1 MLARYR
7 THLLLAIAIAA
18 AVTLTTLVNQFMLGS
33 AEADSHRQVTTE
45 VRISAKQLAD
55 GRVEFALQQWDGR
68 QWGERILPSPRLFP
82 ANSPVDSWRNSGR
95 VEVQTPLPAPPP
107 MPTLCVVGNGDPDKL
122 FWEFVEQHA
131 VHAADLIGVKLNY
144 STHPDVDD
152 RVDAIDECV
161 ADGADMIV
169 ATLADA
175 DAIVPALKDAAR
187 QGVKIASFGAGEEH
201 ADEAGSLIH
210 VSLDESAAGRRAAE
224 QFTSHGTSGTVLCVI
239 PHGTYED
246 RRGICDDLEASY
258 AGGSV
263 ERFSL
268 TDDVAQDQ
276 IEDLLNQ
283 HPDAG
288 GLLVL
293 DASLLPDA
301 IEAMQHTGVTPTLG
315 SIGEYKLVLFGRD
328 FAKRDLIKFMVMDLA
343 RFQTLLSATAL
354 HYMFVNHPAAR
365 WFEGAMIFDGEPNVH
380 TGGPKGGHGR
390 PTTADGHDD
399 GHDHDH

>member
-7 THLLLAIAIAA
+7 THLLLALGIAA
-18 AVTLTTLVNQFMLGS
+18 AVVVTTLVNQIMFRS
-33 AEADSHRQVTTE
+33 ADADSNEHVTTE

-55 GRVEFALQQWDGR
+55 GRVEFALQQWDGAE
-68 QWGERILPSPRLFP
+68 WGERILPRPRLFP
-82 ANSPVDSWRNSGR
+82 TNSRVDHWLNSGPIELR
-95 VEVQTPLPAPPP
+95 TPLPAAH
-107 MPTLCVVGNGDPDKL
+107 MPTLCVVGNGDPDEL
-122 FWEFVEQHA
+122 FWQFVEQHT
-131 VHAADLIGVKLNY
+131 VHAADLIGVELSY

-161 ADGADMIV
+161 ADGANMIL

-283 HPDAG
+283 HPNAG

-293 DASLLPDA
+293 EASLLPDA

-315 SIGEYKLVLFGRD
+315 SIGEYKLVLFGRSFD
-328 FAKRDLIKFMVMDLA
+328 KRDLIKFMVMDLA
-343 RFQTLLSATAL
+343 RFQTLLSAAAL
-354 HYMFVNHPAAR
+354 HYMYVNHPAAR
-365 WFEGAMIFDGEPNVH
+365 WFDGAMIFDGEPNVH

-390 PTTADGHDD
+390 PSSDGGH